1 MVKVAGEV
9 AFEAAQRALLGLAFG
24 FFAREVRLGGCVI
37 ARAGDRDD
45 V

>member
-24 FFAREVRLGGCVI
+24 FFASEVGLGRGVI
-37 ARAGDRDD
+37 AGAGDRDD